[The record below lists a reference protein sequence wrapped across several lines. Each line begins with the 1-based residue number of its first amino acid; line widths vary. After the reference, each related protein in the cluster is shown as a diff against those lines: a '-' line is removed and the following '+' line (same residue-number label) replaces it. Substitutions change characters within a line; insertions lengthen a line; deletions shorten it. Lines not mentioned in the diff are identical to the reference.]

1 MHTMWVSYVING
13 SHTLI
18 SDQQQS
24 SLLCTFS
31 VSAESHRLWS
41 LHHFSELQASR
52 GAAVGQYAAAV
63 MRNVPVMLS
72 HFPGCLL
79 TSYVTESHPTP
90 LISCWDS
97 QQGMMGEILTQ
108 CSLFPLLSFP
118 ISVFVSQFVLQSV
131 CLSVVC
137 LLLIVLFAY
146 KHNLYIIISKTG
158 LDSILR
164 LHRCVWR
171 LGQMVDS
178 KIMCIKYTH

>member
-79 TSYVTESHPTP
+79 ISYVTESRPAP

-97 QQGMMGEILTQ
+97 QQGMMGEVPTQ
-108 CSLFPLLSFP
+108 CSLLHSRPFPFHYSSHSLSCNLSVFLLSVY
-118 ISVFVSQFVLQSV
+118 SL
-131 CLSVVC
+131 
-137 LLLIVLFAY
+137 LFALPTS
-146 KHNLYIIISKTG
+146 KAYI
-158 LDSILR
+158 L
-164 LHRCVWR
+164 
-171 LGQMVDS
+171 
-178 KIMCIKYTH
+178 